1 MRLHTSL
8 NVKYGQPGYSL
19 VAGVGGGGFLLFRM
33 NERLV
38 DWRADRL
45 DESPTYILRPKPA
58 TALIQQP

>member
-1 MRLHTSL
+1 MHTSL

-19 VAGVGGGGFLLFRM
+19 VAGVGWGVGGFLLFRM